1 MFLIHKQKKKKKKYY
16 KFKSK
21 NRAAFCFKQLSLNI
35 KKFSFCLIEL
45 LPLIIATLSVSPSLF
60 KI

>member
-1 MFLIHKQKKKKKKYY
+1 MFLIHKQKKKKKKIIRCEV
-16 KFKSK
+16 KI
-21 NRAAFCFKQLSLNI
+21 AAFCFKQLSLNI